1 MDQREHDV
9 EEDLKNI
16 LHTRMAL
23 AEKVQSLEQRV
34 RDTVRYTRET
44 AMDTL
49 ETVQKQ
55 AVQWMASPTGR
66 LGQLGSFAMLARRSS
81 MPSLIAG
88 SVVGI
93 GLLAVWMKQGK
104 RHRRSGVYPYYPPR
118 TQGADVVPAEERS
131 GVYPYYTPR
140 AEGADVMPQGEGSRQ
155 RHDESNSIY
164 DRRSTP
170 PRETTR
176 KESGEADSSSLRSQ
190 VSEFVNGV
198 KNELTQERTRVQKAT
213 LQIAR
218 SFARDMVRF
227 AGQSLV
233 ALMEQLSAGG
243 QARSRQDQPKGR

>member
-34 RDTVRYTRET
+34 RDTVRSTRET

-49 ETVQKQ
+49 ETVKKQ
-55 AVQWMASPTGR
+55 AVQWMASSTGR

-104 RHRRSGVYPYYPPR
+104 RHRRSGVRIPR
-118 TQGADVVPAEERS
+118 R
-131 GVYPYYTPR
+131 
-140 AEGADVMPQGEGSRQ
+140 
-155 RHDESNSIY
+155 
-164 DRRSTP
+164 
-170 PRETTR
+170 
-176 KESGEADSSSLRSQ
+176 L
-190 VSEFVNGV
+190 
-198 KNELTQERTRVQKAT
+198 
-213 LQIAR
+213 
-218 SFARDMVRF
+218 
-227 AGQSLV
+227 
-233 ALMEQLSAGG
+233 LS
-243 QARSRQDQPKGR
+243 P

>member
-16 LHTRMAL
+16 LRTRMAL

-34 RDTVRYTRET
+34 QDTVRCTRET

-49 ETVQKQ
+49 ETVKKQ

-118 TQGADVVPAEERS
+118 IQGADVVPHGERS

-140 AEGADVMPQGEGSRQ
+140 AVGADVMPQGEGSRQ
-155 RHDESNSIY
+155 RDGESRI
-164 DRRSTP
+164 
-170 PRETTR
+170 
-176 KESGEADSSSLRSQ
+176 ESGEADSSSLRLQ
-190 VSEFVNGV
+190 VSDFLNGL
-198 KNELTQERTRVQKAT
+198 KNELSQERTRVQNAT

-227 AGQSLV
+227 AGLSLV
-233 ALMEQLSAGG
+233 ALMEQLIAGG
-243 QARSRQDQPKGR
+243 QARNRQHQRRGR